1 MLPLRWAVGGRM
13 ARAGGAPIPQSLCP
27 DRDLASSRRMLLK
40 LSVVVAQIPSNGA
53 AGVALGGSGIGGV
66 QVGGRR

>member
-13 ARAGGAPIPQSLCP
+13 ARAGGAPIPQSLCL

-40 LSVVVAQIPSNGA
+40 LFVVEREE
-53 AGVALGGSGIGGV
+53 
-66 QVGGRR
+66 RRMTHTKSTQL